1 MQKSKSVKD
10 FMSQLLR
17 SDLCI
22 LNKIENVKCFT
33 FVTGK
38 RNAEYRFKRVDLVML
53 EDALFIFG
61 FNNLLGKK
69 LYTSHIIITPNYEFY
84 KKSFPTIKIP
94 EKFKSNLNSFN
105 GDVYIECVESD
116 GFYNS
121 IEIRLENLTNEEKE
135 FIHI

>member
-10 FMSQLLR
+10 FMWRLYR
-17 SDLCI
+17 SDLYI

-84 KKSFPTIKIP
+84 KKVFLQLKYL
-94 EKFKSNLNSFN
+94 KNLKATL
-105 GDVYIECVESD
+105 ILLMEM
-116 GFYNS
+116 
-121 IEIRLENLTNEEKE
+121 
-135 FIHI
+135 FILNV